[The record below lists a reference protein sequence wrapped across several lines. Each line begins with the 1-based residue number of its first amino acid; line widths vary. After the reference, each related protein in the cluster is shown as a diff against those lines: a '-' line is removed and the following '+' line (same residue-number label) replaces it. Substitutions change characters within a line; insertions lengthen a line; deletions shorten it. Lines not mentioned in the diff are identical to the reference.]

1 MEKTYAEIINQ
12 KRDFEKYRFKYLE
25 KEFANKGYFLKD
37 LGEDKYSNRYMFI
50 NMAYIKDERIILR
63 ENHAETLEQLE
74 KVLKL
79 LKFNSR
85 TLPYEARLIEL
96 KYNKASDKEYSDLM
110 SEIEEK
116 FNIPLLDN
124 PRWNEKNSDIISL
137 YKAIANQ
144 RIFEEENEEEWE
156 LEP

>member
-1 MEKTYAEIINQ
+1 MEKTYAEIVNQ

-37 LGEDKYSNRYMFI
+37 LGEDKFSDRYMFI
-50 NMAYIKDERIILR
+50 NMVYLKNNKIMLCV
-63 ENHAETLEQLE
+63 NHAEGLDQLE
-74 KVLKL
+74 RVLSL
-79 LKFNSR
+79 LEFNSR
-85 TLPYEARLIEL
+85 TLPYETKLIEL
-96 KYNKASDKEYSDLM
+96 KHNKASDNQYSDLM
-110 SEIEEK
+110 SEMEEK

-156 LEP
+156 LEL